1 MKALFKYEKN
11 WQKINVQRFS
21 ANFLFSKNG
30 KCRSITYSGDF
41 ATLPLLFFTCVA
53 GIFDCPCE
61 VKCTD
66 EVIDDGD
73 FPRSGFLVNMGNFD
87 PVNESAENSRVKLP
101 QIRVLLYGRDK
112 NLTWTGSRPPYT
124 SSALSHSRF
133 VSWDCRM
140 AMTKLKVESV
150 SLIMRNSAV
159 FLSPIVSSSILS
171 YTIRSRSSLMSK
183 GASLAPQEINILLAV
198 FPVTKCQ

>member
-1 MKALFKYEKN
+1 MDLSSLTPDKQVKLQY
-11 WQKINVQRFS
+11 WLDVIRQ
-21 ANFLFSKNG
+21 
-30 KCRSITYSGDF
+30 CRASGL
-41 ATLPLLFFTCVA
+41 TNQ
-53 GIFDCPCE
+53 IWCE
-61 VKCTD
+61 QHD
-66 EVIDDGD
+66 IDDGNS
-73 FPRSGFLVNMGNFD
+73 PRSGFLVNMGNFD
-87 PVNESAENSRVKLP
+87 PVNESTENSRVKLP

-140 AMTKLKVESV
+140 AMTKLKVESA
-150 SLIMRNSAV
+150 SLIMRNSAG
-159 FLSPIVSSSILS
+159 FLSPIVSSSISS
-171 YTIRSRSSLMSK
+171 YAIRSRNSLMSK